1 MKVKT
6 LEPQLNLFLLNEA
19 LYQRK
24 NDCNCIE
31 EPYIICSES
40 TAQLFKAQCK
50 PFYEDCRSKGIPG
63 NKVAI
68 FEGYKVLTDN
78 TLPLGTF
85 DIR

>member
-6 LEPQLNLFLLNEA
+6 LEPQLNLSLLNEA

-40 TAQLFKAQCK
+40 TAQLFKEQCE
-50 PFYEDCRSKGIPG
+50 PFYTFCKSKGIPG
-63 NKVAI
+63 GRVAQ
-68 FEGYKVLTDN
+68 FERYKVLTDN
-78 TLPLGTF
+78 TLPLGVF